1 MTSIK
6 KLLYNLAV
14 VSMTCSL
21 LVSCSMEEPFKAGG
35 EGTLSLTTDIRGN
48 VVKTRAIAADEL
60 TALRNKCVVYIE
72 NNQGVIRKYK
82 GLDNIPSEIKLRTG
96 SYVAE
101 AWSGDSVSASFD
113 SKFYRGW
120 QRFEMQEG
128 ANSLTLRCNIAN
140 VIVSVDPAS
149 LDVNLTD
156 MKVTFS
162 HSRGELVF
170 DRTNIEA
177 GAKGYFMMPNADKN
191 LTYKVEGKK
200 SSGEAYE
207 KTGVIENVQRA
218 HEYAMTITE
227 EEAPVTEGGA
237 LIRLTIADIPVIEEE
252 VEIFT
257 APAIRGVD
265 FDIESQV
272 VSKDHNFQDTRV
284 YIRGYFGLGS
294 VIMTVSDNFTDL
306 QSGMNL
312 TEGSVQT
319 DLSAKGIRVE
329 RRTSTDAATSL
340 ESGVVTV
347 DEMYVTF
354 SKAFLDALA
363 DSDEEYKITFEAT
376 DARHNTTIA
385 SLRFANTENAE
396 EHLAPVGLVDADVFA
411 NDMLAVRA
419 TRATLSANVF
429 DPAAAQNYGI
439 KYREQGASEWTAA
452 YPASGARAKHTRAT
466 VIPYS
471 VTVTGL
477 NPGTTYEFIAFC
489 DGFDGSDVQTFTTET
504 PFASIPNG
512 SFEDWST
519 YSASTLLG
527 TKNVTLPWSVGDKE
541 ASFWGSG
548 NEGSA
553 TANKTLT
560 NKTTDMLNSGTYAV
574 KLQSDEALSILAAGN
589 IFIGHYVETDGT
601 NGVLSLGR
609 EYNGTHPD
617 KMTMWVNYRPATGV
631 KVNKGEE
638 ANVPDGFAGGSDH
651 GQIYVALTT
660 APVEIRTNPS
670 KRKLFDAEGDETVLA
685 YGQVTWTEAFG
696 PDGQLQKIEIPF
708 TYNER
713 AKTKKP
719 VYLVMVASASKYGD
733 YFSGAKGSVIYLD
746 DVELVYE

>member
-1 MTSIK
+1 MK
-6 KLLYNLAV
+6 FVNKLSLYIGLGIISVAAN
-14 VSMTCSL
+14 
-21 LVSCSMEEPFKAGG
+21 SCSMEEPFKSGS
-35 EGTLSLTTDIRGN
+35 EGTLRLTTDIRGN
-48 VVKTRAIAADEL
+48 VEKTRAISNDEL
-60 TALRNKCVVYIE
+60 TALREKCIVYIE
-72 NNQGVIRKYK
+72 NNKGVIRKYK
-82 GLDNIPSEIKLRTG
+82 GLDNIPSEIKLRAG
-96 SYVAE
+96 SYVVE
-101 AWSGDSVSASFD
+101 GWSGDSVSASFD
-113 SKFYRGW
+113 KKFYRGY
-120 QRFEMQEG
+120 QKFEMTEG
-128 ANSLTLRCNIAN
+128 SHSETLRCNIAN
-140 VIVSVDPAS
+140 VLVSVDPAS
-149 LDVNLTD
+149 LSVNLND
-156 MKVTFS
+156 LKVTFS

-170 DRTNIEA
+170 NRDNIKA

-227 EEAPVTEGGA
+227 DEAPVTEGGA

-257 APAIRGVD
+257 APVVKGVG
-265 FDIESQV
+265 FDIEKQV
-272 VSKDHNFQDTRV
+272 VSKDCNFKDTQV
-284 YIRGYFGLGS
+284 CIYGYEGLSS
-294 VIMTVSDNFTDL
+294 VQMTVSSNFTDL
-306 QSGMNL
+306 TACNL
-312 TEGSVQT
+312 KDGSVQT
-319 DLSAKGIRVE
+319 ELEGKGIKVE
-329 RRTSTDAATSL
+329 LKETEDDAPSV
-340 ESGVVTV
+340 ESGKIKVE
-347 DEMYVTF
+347 EMYLTF
-354 SKAFLDALA
+354 TRAFLDALPA
-363 DSDEEYKITFEAT
+363 SDEEYKITFEAT
-376 DARHNTTIA
+376 DARHHTNTG
-385 SLRFANTENAE
+385 SLRFANSEAAE
-396 EHLAPVGLVDADVFA
+396 EHLAPVGLVDAAVFSS
-411 NDMLAVRA
+411 DMLAVRA

-429 DPAAAQNYGI
+429 DSAIAQNYGI

-471 VTVTGL
+471 VTVSGL
-477 NPGTTYEFIAFC
+477 KPGTTYEFIAFC

-519 YSASTLLG
+519 YSASTMLG

-560 NKTTDMLNSGTYAV
+560 NKTTDMLHSGTYAV
-574 KLQSDEALSILAAGN
+574 KLQSDEAMSILAAGN
-589 IFIGHYVETDGT
+589 IFIGHYVRTDGT

-617 KMTMWVNYRPATGV
+617 KMTMWVNYRPATGAKV
-631 KVNKGEE
+631 KKGEE
-638 ANVPDGFAGGSDH
+638 SNVPDGFAGGNDH

-660 APVEIRTNPS
+660 EPVEIRTNPNN
-670 KRKLFDAEGDETVLA
+670 RKLFDAENDETVLA

-696 PDGQLQKIEIPF
+696 PDGQLQKIDIPF
-708 TYNER
+708 VYNDR

-719 VYLVMVASASKYGD
+719 KYLIMVASASKYGD
-733 YFSGAKGSVIYLD
+733 YFSGAKGSVMYLD